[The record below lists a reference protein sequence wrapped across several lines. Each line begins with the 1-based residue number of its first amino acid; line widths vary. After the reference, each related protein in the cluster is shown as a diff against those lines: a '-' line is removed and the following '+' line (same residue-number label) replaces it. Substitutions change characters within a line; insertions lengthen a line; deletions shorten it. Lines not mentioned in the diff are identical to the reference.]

1 MKLRYKNM
9 LVLIVLSFGG
19 MSAWGQSK
27 VTYRQVAT
35 SPTESWVE
43 VTDRTK
49 AEGGEAQEEISIS
62 NDKGQ
67 TIEGFGACFNEL
79 GWVSLSLL
87 PSDDRESIMKELF
100 LPNYGAN
107 FTICRMPIGANDFS
121 RDWYSYNENEGDFK
135 MKNFSV
141 QNDTETLIP
150 FIKSAQRQ
158 NADIKV
164 WASPWCP
171 PSWMKHNKHYASAVC
186 DPSLKNTKFDNG
198 LPADRAGREGMDMFI
213 LKPEYLKAYALYFS
227 KFIKAYRKAGI
238 DIFGVMPQNEFNSAQ
253 IFPSCCWTA
262 QGLASF
268 VGSYLGPEMKKL
280 GVDVMFG
287 TCKLLAGGYHFAG
300 FRREEIRQGSRFS
313 MGRKRCGERRE
324 KALSGDETDADRAG
338 MWRRTEQ
345 LERYASF
352 MGLAE
357 ALYG

>member
-141 QNDTETLIP
+141 QMI
-150 FIKSAQRQ
+150 
-158 NADIKV
+158 
-164 WASPWCP
+164 
-171 PSWMKHNKHYASAVC
+171 
-186 DPSLKNTKFDNG
+186 
-198 LPADRAGREGMDMFI
+198 
-213 LKPEYLKAYALYFS
+213 
-227 KFIKAYRKAGI
+227 
-238 DIFGVMPQNEFNSAQ
+238 
-253 IFPSCCWTA
+253 
-262 QGLASF
+262 
-268 VGSYLGPEMKKL
+268 
-280 GVDVMFG
+280 
-287 TCKLLAGGYHFAG
+287 
-300 FRREEIRQGSRFS
+300 RRP
-313 MGRKRCGERRE
+313 
-324 KALSGDETDADRAG
+324 
-338 MWRRTEQ
+338 
-345 LERYASF
+345 
-352 MGLAE
+352 
-357 ALYG
+357 